1 MLLKLNVENTRNQ
14 YHLNEKEI
22 MNLIKLCRDTLNDI
36 YKKSSFDN
44 EEYEDYNCLSDE
56 ERNRIYDTIDILD
69 HLELI
74 KENE

>member
-22 MNLIKLCRDTLNDI
+22 MNLIKLCGDTLNDI
-36 YKKSSFDN
+36 YKKSSLDN